1 MDCCLYYY
9 KNERDKEPKGKYP
22 LYGYNTVH
30 RAGDESSN
38 WTFVINHS
46 DSTCKKIKFSASSQ
60 YEMVEWMRRIK
71 AEMLKA
77 NNRPIRS
84 LPEGSSAERVDFP
97 LANINSIEEA
107 IYDDISIEE
116 VIQTIP
122 DQFKISCDGDSDN
135 ESETPR
141 PLPETPSQKR
151 KLKAK
156 GNLRVPDGCAS
167 KSPAEKGASPSY
179 VPTMII
185 SDEPPTTT
193 MKAMVDDYWKAFE
206 FNGPKEVSM
215 KLLTALE
222 ESGAY
227 MVRESENKVAP
238 KTLLVYCAELKRTQK
253 YQIFYESTPKP
264 KYYLKKGIEFN
275 SLEELIYHYFYHSI
289 SNEYE
294 SKLLTPYTYIPNWE
308 AVLEKCMQEEN

>member
-1 MDCCLYYY
+1 MYKQCFEKFIAPKVYVVLMDCCLYYY

-22 LYGYNTVH
+22 LYGYNSVH

-122 DQFKISCDGDSDN
+122 DQFKISCGMNS
-135 ESETPR
+135 S
-141 PLPETPSQKR
+141 
-151 KLKAK
+151 
-156 GNLRVPDGCAS
+156 
-167 KSPAEKGASPSY
+167 
-179 VPTMII
+179 
-185 SDEPPTTT
+185 
-193 MKAMVDDYWKAFE
+193 F
-206 FNGPKEVSM
+206 
-215 KLLTALE
+215 
-222 ESGAY
+222 
-227 MVRESENKVAP
+227 
-238 KTLLVYCAELKRTQK
+238 
-253 YQIFYESTPKP
+253 ST
-264 KYYLKKGIEFN
+264 F
-275 SLEELIYHYFYHSI
+275 
-289 SNEYE
+289 
-294 SKLLTPYTYIPNWE
+294 
-308 AVLEKCMQEEN
+308 KC

>member
-122 DQFKISCDGDSDN
+122 DQFKISC
-135 ESETPR
+135 E
-141 PLPETPSQKR
+141 R